1 MFKDT
6 LMYIVKQLVDKTDMV
21 SINELVGEQ
30 NLTYEIKVDPTDLG
44 KVIGKQGRTINALRV
59 LIRAV
64 SNKHGKKAEVNV
76 IEAKSDAEVK

>member
-76 IEAKSDAEVK
+76 IEAK

>member
-6 LMYIVKQLVDKTDMV
+6 LNYIVKQLVDNPDMV
-21 SINELVGEQ
+21 DINELVGEQ
-30 NLTYEIKVDPTDLG
+30 HLTYEIKVDQSDLG

-76 IEAKSDAEVK
+76 IEASE

>member
-30 NLTYEIKVDPTDLG
+30 NLTYEIKVDPSDLG

-76 IEAKSDAEVK
+76 IEAK

>member
-6 LMYIVKQLVDKTDMV
+6 LMYIVKQLVDKTDLV

-76 IEAKSDAEVK
+76 IEAK

>member
-6 LMYIVKQLVDKTDMV
+6 LLFIVKQLVDKQDKV
-21 SINELVGEQ
+21 VINELVGEQ
-30 NLTYEIKVDPTDLG
+30 HLTYEIKVDPSDLG

-76 IEAKSDAEVK
+76 IEA

>member
-6 LMYIVKQLVDKTDMV
+6 LLFIVKQLVDNADMV
-21 SINELVGEQ
+21 VINELVGEQ
-30 NLTYEIKVDPTDLG
+30 HLTYEIKVDPSDLG

-76 IEAKSDAEVK
+76 IEAAQ

>member
-6 LMYIVKQLVDKTDMV
+6 LMYIVKQLVDKTDLV

-44 KVIGKQGRTINALRV
+44 
-59 LIRAV
+59 
-64 SNKHGKKAEVNV
+64 
-76 IEAKSDAEVK
+76 